1 MFGNIVNAIIWLIVL
16 GLIWW
21 LVGFLPLPHPIGI
34 VVMVLFVVLAIII
47 VLSLF
52 GMIPFGVPRPYKGE

>member
-1 MFGNIVNAIIWLIVL
+1 MFANIVNAIIWLIAL

-21 LVGFLPLPHPIGI
+21 LVGLLPLPHPIGVI
-34 VVMVLFVVLAIII
+34 LMVLFVLLAILI

-52 GMIPFGVPRPYKGE
+52 GLVPIGVPRPWKG